1 MPVVSTSNLCKRY
14 GRIEALRGVS
24 LTVESG
30 TIYGLLG
37 QNGAGKSTLV
47 KILLGIVQK
56 TSGDAYLLGAP
67 AGTTAIRN
75 QVGYLP
81 EDHLF
86 PGYHSARSLL
96 DFYGRLYGLSRS
108 ERRTRSDD
116 ALDIVGLRKRMDAK
130 IRTYSKGMKQR
141 LGIAQAFFHNPEVI
155 FLDEPTD
162 GVDPV
167 GRKDI
172 RDLLQRLKSDGCTI
186 FVNSH
191 LLGEVE
197 LISDRVAILNQG
209 QIVREGTVAE
219 LTRQTNRYTIGLAS
233 GQTFP
238 TEAVR
243 ALGFP
248 VTVNGL
254 FHDVELPEG
263 GDIDPVLDMLHRERL
278 SLRHLVETKQT
289 LEDVF
294 VQMVDSGEP
303 GTDRR
308 ASRVAHPVTAN
319 PVTAKRAE

>member
-1 MPVVSTSNLCKRY
+1 MPVVSTSNLCKNY
-14 GRIEALRGVS
+14 GRIAALRGVS
-24 LTVESG
+24 VTVEAG

-47 KILLGIVQK
+47 KILLGIVK
-56 TSGDAYLLGAP
+56 KSNGEANLLGAP

-75 QVGYLP
+75 RVGYLP

-96 DFYGRLYGLSRS
+96 DFYGRLYGLSRA
-108 ERRTRSDD
+108 ERRGRADE
-116 ALDIVGLRKRMDAK
+116 ALDVVGLRKRMDSK

-141 LGIAQAFFHNPEVI
+141 LGIAQAFFHNPDVI

-167 GRKDI
+167 GRKEI
-172 RDLLQRLKSDGCTI
+172 RDLLQRLKSEGCTI

-209 QIVREGTVAE
+209 QIVREGTVAD
-219 LTRQTNRYTIGLAS
+219 LTRQTNRYTIRLAD
-233 GQTFP
+233 GQAFP
-238 TEAVR
+238 TEDVR

-248 VTVNGL
+248 VTAHNP
-254 FHDVELPEG
+254 FHDVEIPEG
-263 GDIDPVLDMLHRERL
+263 KTIDPVLHLLQRERL

-294 VQMVDSGEP
+294 VQMVESGEP

-308 ASRVAHPVTAN
+308 QGKTA
-319 PVTAKRAE
+319 PLPTAKRAE